1 MIDKQVNIMEVEI
14 NKDFSDINISSNEL
28 IKEIYEIIISEQKN
42 FLYRIKLSLDIEKAY
57 RKYADND
64 FFRTSMENLF
74 LKVLEKK
81 FNGDI
86 KSFLDIMKN
95 ITLSRKV
102 RLLFEEDLEEAIE
115 TYKMKNFFENNKEKL
130 DYLLSDV

>member
-1 MIDKQVNIMEVEI
+1 MEVEI